1 MQTNQ
6 EVVPFDP
13 YLQRIQKN
21 ILHKLPR
28 DIVVKI
34 YKDYLEPEVYYEI
47 YKRILQSP
55 ECANLNG
62 NEMRTFIPIILS
74 KPIVCKYIITKCV
87 YFRSSYE
94 EHKIKQDK
102 SFVNLKKGDSFV
114 AVILMH
120 RYH

>member
-1 MQTNQ
+1 MQTNE
-6 EVVPFDP
+6 EVDP
-13 YLQRIQKN
+13 ELKIIQQN
-21 ILHKLPR
+21 ILHNLPR

-34 YKDYLEPEVYYEI
+34 YKEYLEPELYYDM

-62 NEMRTFIPIILS
+62 DEMITFIPIILS
-74 KPIVCKYIITKCV
+74 KPITCKYIITKCV

-94 EHKIKQDK
+94 EHKIKK
-102 SFVNLKKGDSFV
+102 GKTFVNLKKGDSFV
-114 AVILMH
+114 AAILMH